1 MTIKIKSF
9 KKGKN
14 NSYTVDFV
22 GNQESVVLYD
32 EVILK
37 NNLLIKK
44 EIDTELLKKML
55 LENASLDCYYK
66 GLNYLNYKR
75 RSKKEIENYLEKS
88 GFLKKDIYTS
98 IERLEKEGFI
108 NEKQYLEAFINDQ
121 IHLTNHGPLKII
133 QKLKLLGFQETE
145 IRNYLETFSSA
156 VWQEKIAFIVNKK
169 IKSNRHLGNIKLK
182 EKLLFSLISEGFKKE
197 EILEV
202 LDKINF
208 VSKPSILKKEAEKY
222 YIKLS
227 RKYEGTALKYQLR
240 MKLLSRGFENTAVD
254 GVVEEFFA

>member
-1 MTIKIKSF
+1 MLRNRKVQYKRGINMTIKIKSF

-44 EIDTELLKKML
+44 EIDTELLKKIL

-66 GLNYLNYKR
+66 
-75 RSKKEIENYLEKS
+75 EIEDYLEKN
-88 GFLKKDIYTS
+88 GFLKEDIHTS
-98 IERLEKEGFI
+98 IDRLEKEGFI

-121 IHLTNHGPLKII
+121 VHLTHHGPLKII

-156 VWQEKIAFIVNKK
+156 VWQEKIAFKNYCF
-169 IKSNRHLGNIKLK
+169 H
-182 EKLLFSLISEGFKKE
+182 
-197 EILEV
+197 
-202 LDKINF
+202 
-208 VSKPSILKKEAEKY
+208 
-222 YIKLS
+222 
-227 RKYEGTALKYQLR
+227 
-240 MKLLSRGFENTAVD
+240 
-254 GVVEEFFA
+254 